1 MAALVVAEAEYDVG
15 QSGIFQSSQ
24 AIGLFVDNHWLTL
37 G

>member
-15 QSGIFQSSQ
+15 QAGIFRSSQ
-24 AIGLFVDNHWLTL
+24 AIGPFVDNNWLTL